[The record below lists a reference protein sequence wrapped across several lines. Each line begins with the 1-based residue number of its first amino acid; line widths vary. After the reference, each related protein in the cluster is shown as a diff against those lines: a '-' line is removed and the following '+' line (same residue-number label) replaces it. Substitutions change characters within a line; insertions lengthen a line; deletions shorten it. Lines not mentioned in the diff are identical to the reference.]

1 MSSKYERMTDLYFQ
15 TLNEMLKPE
24 NWSCFLTTACRNFRL
39 SFHEQVMLYAQKPDA
54 TAVLPIEGCN
64 GWNRRFGRWVNRG
77 AKGIAMFDGQSGV
90 RYFFDIADTHESTKA
105 KPVPIWEVHQEDVDA
120 VTEALETRFGSLDVR
135 APLETALISAAT
147 NAVEDH
153 FQDYLVALLECKAE
167 SNLDV
172 LDAESV

>member
-15 TLNEMLKPE
+15 TLNEMLEPE

-54 TAVLPIEGCN
+54 TAVLPIEGRN

-105 KPVPIWEVHQEDVDA
+105 KPVPIWEVHQKDEDA
-120 VTEALETRFGSLDVR
+120 VTESLETRFGSLNVR
-135 APLETALISAAT
+135 APLGAPLISAAAQVDIT
-147 NAVEDH
+147 LH
-153 FQDYLVALLECKAE
+153 R
-167 SNLDV
+167 LDI
-172 LDAESV
+172 AIT